1 MNAITLHY
9 IYDPLCGWCYGAA
22 PLVKAAREVVS
33 VRAHAGGMMTGAR
46 RQTVSPQLREF
57 VMQHDKR
64 IAQLTGQPFGEA
76 YFNGLLRDTG
86 VVFDSEPP
94 IAAILA
100 VEQLGGRGLD
110 MLAQLQVAHYIEGR
124 RIAERSVLI
133 EVAQAIG
140 LARDDFAVALD
151 RQATEGVHA
160 HIRETRQ
167 FMDQI
172 GAHGFPAFVLEAKS
186 TLRIVDVASHLG
198 RPQSLQAWLRA
209 QTTLPEADRGAG
221 AFGRELSDDQFSQT
235 RRTSSS

>member
-33 VRAHAGGMMTGAR
+33 VCAHAGGMMTGAR

-57 VMQHDKR
+57 VMPHDKR

-76 YFNGLLRDTG
+76 YINGLLRDTG

-100 VEQLGGRGLD
+100 AEQLGGRGLD
-110 MLAQLQVAHYIEGR
+110 MLAHLQVAHYVEGR
-124 RIAERSVLI
+124 RIGERSVLI
-133 EVAQAIG
+133 EVAEAIG
-140 LARDDFAVALD
+140 LARDNFAAALD
-151 RQATEGVHA
+151 RQTNDGVHA
-160 HIRETRQ
+160 HVRETRQ

-172 GAHGFPAFVLEAKS
+172 GAHGFPTFVLEAKGA
-186 TLRIVDVASHLG
+186 LRIVDIASHLG

-209 QTTLPEADRGAG
+209 QTTLPEVDAGAG
-221 AFGRELSDDQFSQT
+221 AFGCERSDQFSQT